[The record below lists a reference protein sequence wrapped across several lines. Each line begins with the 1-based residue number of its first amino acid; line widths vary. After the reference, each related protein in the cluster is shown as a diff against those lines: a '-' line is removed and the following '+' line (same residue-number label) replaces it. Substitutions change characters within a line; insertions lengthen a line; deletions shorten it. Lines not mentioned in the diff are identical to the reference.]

1 VGETEKAAAAGR
13 RSAELRG
20 MSNASDFVTLAR
32 ATRSSSDRAAAL
44 AVLDRWKRGRNPPW
58 PEIAFYYVLIGERDQ
73 VIEALERGLAAR
85 SPVMGS
91 LKVVPWLDPMR
102 SDPRLTRIIRAM
114 HFP

>member
-1 VGETEKAAAAGR
+1 EAAGR

-32 ATRSSSDRAAAL
+32 CARSATDRTAAL
-44 AVLDRWKRGRNPPW
+44 AVLDRWKRGPRPPW

-73 VIEALERGLAAR
+73 TMDALERGFAAR
-85 SPVMGS
+85 SQVMTS
-91 LKVVPWLDPMR
+91 MNVVPWLDPMR
-102 SDPRLTRIIRAM
+102 DDPRVTRILHAM